1 MRACSSFP
9 DGEGITLRLIS
20 HSPPG
25 KEPIICCH
33 CFRMTVTQYIENLYD
48 RLKDHLHEDYLDLY
62 PVPTTS
68 SLRLGSVFSTLH
80 HNFLESFKL
89 MNSRLPTGETCGVHF
104 WADASRDLIALIDQ
118 TEELQ
123 TTLKS
128 TELAFSLEPYYLNV
142 IEQCKDFLSP
152 SGGSTIPPQMRKIE
166 LYYTQ
171 PIFLLKNTISLGR
184 GMEQTACE
192 LKLIGEGSYAQV
204 FRYRDLNYDK
214 YFVLK
219 RAKANLNDKE
229 LERFKRE
236 FEQMKGLNSP
246 YVVEVYR
253 YDDEKKEYLMESMD
267 DTLFHYIQKNNTK
280 LPEEKRKNLCRQVL
294 RAFSHIH
301 AKGLL
306 HRDISPTNILIKEY
320 EHLVVAKVSDFGLV
334 HLPDSNLTTCH
345 TEFKGYF
352 NDPVLR
358 LDGFDSYDIQHETY
372 ALTRLI
378 FYIMTGKTNTDRIS
392 EGAMKAFLQKGLHSN
407 RKERF
412 QNVGERQQALK
423 TL

>member
-1 MRACSSFP
+1 
-9 DGEGITLRLIS
+9 
-20 HSPPG
+20 
-25 KEPIICCH
+25 
-33 CFRMTVTQYIENLYD
+33 
-48 RLKDHLHEDYLDLY
+48 
-62 PVPTTS
+62 
-68 SLRLGSVFSTLH
+68 
-80 HNFLESFKL
+80 
-89 MNSRLPTGETCGVHF
+89 
-104 WADASRDLIALIDQ
+104 
-118 TEELQ
+118 
-123 TTLKS
+123 
-128 TELAFSLEPYYLNV
+128 
-142 IEQCKDFLSP
+142 
-152 SGGSTIPPQMRKIE
+152 
-166 LYYTQ
+166 
-171 PIFLLKNTISLGR
+171 
-184 GMEQTACE
+184 
-192 LKLIGEGSYAQV
+192 
-204 FRYRDLNYDK
+204 
-214 YFVLK
+214 
-219 RAKANLNDKE
+219 
-229 LERFKRE
+229 
-236 FEQMKGLNSP
+236 MKGLNSP

-320 EHLVVAKVSDFGLV
+320 EHVVVAKVSDFGLV

-412 QNVGERQQALK
+412 QNVGELQQALK

>member
-1 MRACSSFP
+1 
-9 DGEGITLRLIS
+9 
-20 HSPPG
+20 
-25 KEPIICCH
+25 
-33 CFRMTVTQYIENLYD
+33 MTVTQYIENLYD

-89 MNSRLPTGETCGVHF
+89 MNSRLPTGETCGAHF

-378 FYIMTGKTNTDRIS
+378 SRTRNGR
-392 EGAMKAFLQKGLHSN
+392 
-407 RKERF
+407 
-412 QNVGERQQALK
+412 
-423 TL
+423 

>member
-1 MRACSSFP
+1 
-9 DGEGITLRLIS
+9 
-20 HSPPG
+20 
-25 KEPIICCH
+25 
-33 CFRMTVTQYIENLYD
+33 MTVTQYIENLYD

-192 LKLIGEGSYAQV
+192 LKLIRCFIT
-204 FRYRDLNYDK
+204 FRKTIRSC
-214 YFVLK
+214 LK
-219 RAKANLNDKE
+219 
-229 LERFKRE
+229 
-236 FEQMKGLNSP
+236 
-246 YVVEVYR
+246 
-253 YDDEKKEYLMESMD
+253 KKERI
-267 DTLFHYIQKNNTK
+267 F
-280 LPEEKRKNLCRQVL
+280 
-294 RAFSHIH
+294 A
-301 AKGLL
+301 AK
-306 HRDISPTNILIKEY
+306 
-320 EHLVVAKVSDFGLV
+320 F
-334 HLPDSNLTTCH
+334 
-345 TEFKGYF
+345 
-352 NDPVLR
+352 
-358 LDGFDSYDIQHETY
+358 
-372 ALTRLI
+372 
-378 FYIMTGKTNTDRIS
+378 
-392 EGAMKAFLQKGLHSN
+392 
-407 RKERF
+407 
-412 QNVGERQQALK
+412 
-423 TL
+423 

>member
-1 MRACSSFP
+1 
-9 DGEGITLRLIS
+9 
-20 HSPPG
+20 
-25 KEPIICCH
+25 
-33 CFRMTVTQYIENLYD
+33 MTRNL
-48 RLKDHLHEDYLDLY
+48 
-62 PVPTTS
+62 
-68 SLRLGSVFSTLH
+68 SV
-80 HNFLESFKL
+80 
-89 MNSRLPTGETCGVHF
+89 
-104 WADASRDLIALIDQ
+104 
-118 TEELQ
+118 
-123 TTLKS
+123 
-128 TELAFSLEPYYLNV
+128 
-142 IEQCKDFLSP
+142 
-152 SGGSTIPPQMRKIE
+152 
-166 LYYTQ
+166 
-171 PIFLLKNTISLGR
+171 
-184 GMEQTACE
+184 
-192 LKLIGEGSYAQV
+192 
-204 FRYRDLNYDK
+204 
-214 YFVLK
+214 
-219 RAKANLNDKE
+219 
-229 LERFKRE
+229 KRE

-412 QNVGERQQALK
+412 QNVGELQQALK

>member
-1 MRACSSFP
+1 MRWISWLSAPMEERCWCRLASCWTTKRQKPRSPGARRRHGGNGRAPWLDSCRQPSGGNQGIRRNDPLRACSSFL

-20 HSPPG
+20 HSASG
-25 KEPIICCH
+25 KRPIICCH

-294 RAFSHIH
+294 RAFPIFT
-301 AKGLL
+301 
-306 HRDISPTNILIKEY
+306 RR
-320 EHLVVAKVSDFGLV
+320 
-334 HLPDSNLTTCH
+334 
-345 TEFKGYF
+345 GYYIETS
-352 NDPVLR
+352 VLR
-358 LDGFDSYDIQHETY
+358 
-372 ALTRLI
+372 I
-378 FYIMTGKTNTDRIS
+378 FLSKSTS
-392 EGAMKAFLQKGLHSN
+392 
-407 RKERF
+407 
-412 QNVGERQQALK
+412 
-423 TL
+423 TLW

>member
-1 MRACSSFP
+1 MNVS
-9 DGEGITLRLIS
+9 
-20 HSPPG
+20 
-25 KEPIICCH
+25 
-33 CFRMTVTQYIENLYD
+33 QYIENLYD

-68 SLRLGSVFSTLH
+68 SLRLASVFSTLH
-80 HNFLESFKL
+80 HDFLESFKL
-89 MNSRLPTGETCGVHF
+89 LNSKLPTGENYGVHF
-104 WADASRDLIALIDQ
+104 WADASRNLIALIDQ
-118 TEELQ
+118 AEELQ
-123 TTLKS
+123 TTLKN
-128 TELAFSLEPYYLNV
+128 TELVFSLEPYYLDV
-142 IEQCKDFLSP
+142 IEQCKGFLSP

-171 PIFLLKNTISLGR
+171 PIFLPKNTISLEC
-184 GMEQTACE
+184 GMGQTACE

-214 YFVLK
+214 YFILK

-229 LERFKRE
+229 LERFRRE

-246 YVVEVYR
+246 YIVEVYR

-267 DTLFHYIQKNNTK
+267 DTLFHYVQKNNTK
-280 LPEEKRKNLCRQVL
+280 LTGKKRKNLCYQIL

-306 HRDISPTNILIKEY
+306 HRDISPTNILVKEY

-352 NDPVLR
+352 NDPGLR
-358 LDGFDSYDIQHETY
+358 LDGFDNYNIQHETY

-378 FYIMTGKTNTDRIS
+378 FFIMTARTNTDRIP
-392 EGAMKAFLQKGLHSN
+392 EGPMKEFLQKGLHSN
-407 RKERF
+407 RSERF
-412 QNVGERQQALK
+412 LNVEEIQQALR

>member
-1 MRACSSFP
+1 
-9 DGEGITLRLIS
+9 
-20 HSPPG
+20 
-25 KEPIICCH
+25 
-33 CFRMTVTQYIENLYD
+33 MTVTQYIENLYD

-62 PVPTTS
+62 PVPATS
-68 SLRLGSVFSTLH
+68 SLRLGSVLSTLH
-80 HNFLESFKL
+80 HDFLESFKL
-89 MNSRLPTGETCGVHF
+89 MNRRLPTGETDGVHF

-123 TTLKS
+123 TTLRN
-128 TELAFSLEPYYLNV
+128 TELAFSLDPYYLDV
-142 IEQCKDFLSP
+142 IDQCKGFLSS
-152 SGGSTIPPQMRKIE
+152 SGGSSLPPQMQKIE

-171 PIFLLKNTISLGR
+171 PIFLLKNTISLG
-184 GMEQTACE
+184 MAAQAVCE
-192 LKLIGEGSYAQV
+192 LKLVGEGSYAQV
-204 FRYRDLNYDK
+204 FRYLDLNYNK
-214 YFVLK
+214 YFILK
-219 RAKANLNDKE
+219 RAKANLNAKE

-246 YVVEVYR
+246 YIVEVYR

-306 HRDISPTNILIKEY
+306 HRDISPTNILVKEY

-345 TEFKGYF
+345 TEFKGCF
-352 NDPVLR
+352 NDPGLR
-358 LDGFDSYDIQHETY
+358 LDGFDNYNIQHETY

-378 FYIMTGKTNTDRIS
+378 FYIMTGKTNTDRIPD
-392 EGAMKAFLQKGLHSN
+392 GPMKAFLQQGLHPN
-407 RKERF
+407 RDKRF
-412 QNVGERQQALK
+412 QTVGELQQALK

>member
-1 MRACSSFP
+1 
-9 DGEGITLRLIS
+9 
-20 HSPPG
+20 
-25 KEPIICCH
+25 
-33 CFRMTVTQYIENLYD
+33 MTVTQYIENLYD

-80 HNFLESFKL
+80 HNFLESFRL

-253 YDDEKKEYLMESMD
+253 YDDEKKE
-267 DTLFHYIQKNNTK
+267 
-280 LPEEKRKNLCRQVL
+280 R
-294 RAFSHIH
+294 
-301 AKGLL
+301 
-306 HRDISPTNILIKEY
+306 
-320 EHLVVAKVSDFGLV
+320 
-334 HLPDSNLTTCH
+334 
-345 TEFKGYF
+345 
-352 NDPVLR
+352 
-358 LDGFDSYDIQHETY
+358 
-372 ALTRLI
+372 I
-378 FYIMTGKTNTDRIS
+378 F
-392 EGAMKAFLQKGLHSN
+392 AA
-407 RKERF
+407 RF
-412 QNVGERQQALK
+412 
-423 TL
+423 

>member
-1 MRACSSFP
+1 MQR
-9 DGEGITLRLIS
+9 
-20 HSPPG
+20 
-25 KEPIICCH
+25 
-33 CFRMTVTQYIENLYD
+33 
-48 RLKDHLHEDYLDLY
+48 
-62 PVPTTS
+62 
-68 SLRLGSVFSTLH
+68 FS
-80 HNFLESFKL
+80 ESQ
-89 MNSRLPTGETCGVHF
+89 R
-104 WADASRDLIALIDQ
+104 
-118 TEELQ
+118 
-123 TTLKS
+123 
-128 TELAFSLEPYYLNV
+128 
-142 IEQCKDFLSP
+142 
-152 SGGSTIPPQMRKIE
+152 GSTILPQMRKIE

-253 YDDEKKEYLMESMD
+253 YDDEKKNISWSPWMIRCFITFRKTIRSCL
-267 DTLFHYIQKNNTK
+267 KK
-280 LPEEKRKNLCRQVL
+280 KRKNLCRQVL

-378 FYIMTGKTNTDRIS
+378 SRTRNGR
-392 EGAMKAFLQKGLHSN
+392 
-407 RKERF
+407 
-412 QNVGERQQALK
+412 
-423 TL
+423 

>member
-1 MRACSSFP
+1 MPWPASLGAHILKNKGQMLENMVFTGLRRVTREIYYYKTKQGYEVDFLAIRPDGGKMLVRACELLDDQTTKAREVRALAAAMEETGVRHGWILADSHQEEIKVSAGTIHCVPRSSFP

-89 MNSRLPTGETCGVHF
+89 MNSEASNGRDLRSSF

-152 SGGSTIPPQMRKIE
+152 SGGVR
-166 LYYTQ
+166 
-171 PIFLLKNTISLGR
+171 FCLK
-184 GMEQTACE
+184 C
-192 LKLIGEGSYAQV
+192 
-204 FRYRDLNYDK
+204 
-214 YFVLK
+214 
-219 RAKANLNDKE
+219 
-229 LERFKRE
+229 
-236 FEQMKGLNSP
+236 
-246 YVVEVYR
+246 
-253 YDDEKKEYLMESMD
+253 
-267 DTLFHYIQKNNTK
+267 
-280 LPEEKRKNLCRQVL
+280 
-294 RAFSHIH
+294 
-301 AKGLL
+301 
-306 HRDISPTNILIKEY
+306 
-320 EHLVVAKVSDFGLV
+320 
-334 HLPDSNLTTCH
+334 
-345 TEFKGYF
+345 
-352 NDPVLR
+352 
-358 LDGFDSYDIQHETY
+358 
-372 ALTRLI
+372 
-378 FYIMTGKTNTDRIS
+378 GK
-392 EGAMKAFLQKGLHSN
+392 
-407 RKERF
+407 
-412 QNVGERQQALK
+412 
-423 TL
+423 